1 MGDHVFLKEWKKEQ
15 IKLIQQVH
23 PEYDEDMIKD
33 VLNKLID
40 KHLKNPECALNNNYL
55 KMHAMSTVLDIYDF
69 IDKTKPIIAGG
80 GVLFKNQHKCI
91 NPPSMFLD
99 GALKK
104 RKKIKAHLKD
114 LKPGSYE
121 YMMTDLRQ
129 MTQKVIANSYYG
141 ASGNDASPFFNI
153 NTALATTSTGQAL
166 ISTMMCSFESF
177 YADNIQFY
185 DVDDFVLYVYNSIHR
200 KDDDADLMVVKDMP
214 NITIDDLSRKVY
226 GLFRDKTQLRDE
238 ATKRIIAATLD
249 GLNDYE
255 RQELF
260 YSSNLFDFIA
270 IPSIDKFIKE
280 KILYKAKSFKDANNA
295 PDEIKDNL
303 DKLWGYLH
311 YWVVYNH
318 PTYNR
323 INRLKFQ
330 KRRCVLGIDTDSNF
344 VGIAKFVKTMMDSAD
359 LSKAECADS
368 NQLLYIVVNTM
379 AYILT
384 KYTQVILRKYAAL
397 ANIPDDYA
405 HWLNMKNE
413 FLYLRILFTENK
425 KNYTG
430 IVRLR
435 EGVELIPEKH
445 DTKGLAFTK
454 SSAAPQTKDFF
465 SKIIKEDIL
474 YADKI
479 SGSTIIKKV
488 KQYQR
493 LIDESLHSGEKTFL
507 TPLSVKNPEAYKDP
521 AKNQGIRGTFV
532 WNLVYPGMAIELPDT
547 VRTVPVKMEK
557 LSDIG
562 NLKTTNPD
570 IYDTLVE
577 GVYNNPQC
585 GFMSKGISVI
595 CIPSQVDKVPDWIL
609 PYINTNKIIEN
620 NINKFHPVMK
630 SLGIDIQNTRANS
643 PHFTNIIV
651 F

>member
-1 MGDHVFLKEWKKEQ
+1 MSDHIFLKEWKAEQ
-15 IKLIQQVH
+15 IKLVKQVH
-23 PEYDEDMIKD
+23 PEYSEDKIKK

-40 KHLKNPECALNNNYL
+40 KRIKNPECAINNNYL
-55 KMHAMSTVLDIYDF
+55 RMQAMSTVLDIYDF
-69 IDKTKPIIAGG
+69 IDKTKPIMAGG
-80 GVLFKNQHKCI
+80 GVLFKNQHKAL
-91 NPPSMFLD
+91 NPPSLFLD

-104 RKKIKAHLKD
+104 RKAIKKQLKIY
-114 LKPGSYE
+114 KPGSYD

-166 ISTMMCSFESF
+166 ISTMMCAFESF
-177 YADNIQFY
+177 FADNILFY

-200 KDDDADLMVVKDMP
+200 KDSDADFIAVKDMP
-214 NITIDDLSRKVY
+214 DITIEDLSRKVY
-226 GLFRDKTQLRDE
+226 GLFEDSRKIRDKRE
-238 ATKRIIAATLD
+238 RAIIASTLGALTD
-249 GLNDYE
+249 EE
-255 RQELF
+255 RKILF
-260 YSSNLFDFIA
+260 YSSNLFEFIS
-270 IPSIDKFIKE
+270 IPSIDKLIKT
-280 KILYKAKSFKDANNA
+280 KILYATKSFKDPNNV
-295 PDEIKDNL
+295 PEEIQDSL
-303 DKLWGYLH
+303 DKLWNYLH

-330 KRRCVLGIDTDSNF
+330 TRKCVLGIDTDSNF
-344 VGIAKFVKTMMDSAD
+344 VGIARFVKTMMESVD
-359 LSKAECADS
+359 LTKAVCEDI
-368 NQLLYIVVNTM
+368 NQMLYIIVNTM
-379 AYILT
+379 AYTLT
-384 KYTQVILRKYAAL
+384 KYTQVILAKYAKL

-430 IVRLR
+430 LVRLR

-445 DTKGLAFTK
+445 DTKGLAYTK
-454 SSAAPQTKDFF
+454 SSSAPQTKEFF
-465 SKIIKEDIL
+465 DKLVKNDIL
-474 YADKI
+474 YAETI

-493 LIDESLHSGEKTFL
+493 SIDESLHHGEKTFL
-507 TPLSVKNPEAYKDP
+507 TPLSVKNPEAYKNP
-521 AKNQGIRGTFV
+521 FSNQGIRGSYV
-532 WNLVYPGMAIELPDT
+532 WNLVYPGMAIELPGNVT
-547 VRTVPVKMEK
+547 SVPVKMEK
-557 LSDIG
+557 LSQIED
-562 NLKTTNPD
+562 LKTSHPD
-570 IYDTLVE
+570 IYDILVD

-595 CIPSQVDKVPDWIL
+595 CIPEQVDKVPDWIL

-620 NINKFHPVMK
+620 NINKFHPIMK

-643 PHFTNIIV
+643 PHFTNIV
-651 F
+651 TF

>member
-1 MGDHVFLKEWKKEQ
+1 MGDHIFIKEWKAEQ
-15 IKLIQQVH
+15 IKLVKQVH
-23 PEYDEDMIKD
+23 PEYTDAQIEK
-33 VLNKLID
+33 VLDKMID
-40 KHLKNPECALNNNYL
+40 KRLKNPECALNNNYL
-55 KMHAMSTVLDIYDF
+55 RMQAMSTVLDIYDF
-69 IDKTKPIIAGG
+69 IDKTKPIMAGG
-80 GVLFKNQHKCI
+80 GVLFKNQHKAM
-91 NPPSMFLD
+91 NPPSLFLD
-99 GALKK
+99 DALKK
-104 RKKIKAHLKD
+104 RKAIKSKLK
-114 LKPGSYE
+114 LYQPGSYD

-177 YADNIQFY
+177 YADNILFY

-200 KDDDADLMVVKDMP
+200 KDKDADFMPVKDMP
-214 NITIDDLSRKVY
+214 DITIEDLSRKVY
-226 GLFRDKTQLRDE
+226 GLFEDPRKISDKRSRGVIASTLGSLDE
-238 ATKRIIAATLD
+238 M
-249 GLNDYE
+249 E
-255 RQELF
+255 RKKLY
-260 YSSNLFDFIA
+260 YSSNLFEFIQ
-270 IPSIDKFIKE
+270 IPSINRFIKE
-280 KILYKAKSFKDANNA
+280 EILYVPTSFRDANSV
-295 PDEIKDNL
+295 PKEIEESL
-303 DKLWGYLH
+303 DVLWDYLH

-330 KRRCVLGIDTDSNF
+330 TRKCVLGIDTDSNF
-344 VGIAKFVKTMMDSAD
+344 VGIAKFVRMMMRSVD
-359 LSKAECADS
+359 LTKAHCADV
-368 NQLLYIVVNTM
+368 NQMIYIVVNTI
-379 AYILT
+379 AYTLT
-384 KYTQVILRKYAAL
+384 RYTRVVLAKYAKL

-430 IVRLR
+430 LVRLR

-445 DTKGLAFTK
+445 DTKGLAYTK
-454 SSAAPQTKDFF
+454 SSAAPQTKEFF
-465 SKIIKEDIL
+465 DSLVKNDIL
-474 YADKI
+474 YAESI

-493 LIDESLHSGEKTFL
+493 GIDESLHHGEKLFL
-507 TPLSVKNPEAYKDP
+507 TPLSVKNPEAYKNP
-521 AKNQGIRGTFV
+521 FGNQGIRGVYV
-532 WNLVYPGMAIELPDT
+532 WNLVYPGMAIELPSNVT
-547 VRTVPVKMEK
+547 AVPVKMEK
-557 LSDIG
+557 LSQIEG
-562 NLKTTNPD
+562 LKTTNPD
-570 IYDTLVE
+570 IYDALVE

-595 CIPSQVDKVPDWIL
+595 CIPEQVDKVPDWIL

-643 PHFTNIIV
+643 PHFTNIIT